1 LEQHLQAQL
10 LFSEHTWSPALF
22 HHVHLSLK
30 IKMMFSKLLGKADQ
44 SEPPSANEVPAS
56 AEKTDVSEKAQTTT
70 NARPALWR
78 QNSVQSMRLAPDGE
92 PGKHKFVSYK
102 LKGEYQQPWRDHPR
116 LNRTK
121 INNRIVYGFIVL
133 GFALAALICFM
144 NIRTVQKHPYCLVYE
159 DDFQTLDT
167 NVWTHEVQID
177 GYGTGSFD
185 WTTTDPKNSFVD
197 SEGLH
202 IVPTLTNETTEIN
215 NDQIYNG
222 YTLNLTSDGTCSSTS
237 LSSCA
242 IESNSTKGT
251 MIPPVRSARL
261 VTRGKKSIR
270 YGKVEVTAQ
279 LPEGNW
285 LWPAIWMMPE
295 NSTYGTWPKSGEID
309 IMESR
314 GNAPGY
320 SAGGRDV
327 YTSTLHWG
335 LDFITDAFWRTT
347 AGRVLRRTDYSKSF
361 NTFGMEWTE
370 DYIVTYLNS
379 RIVQVLFTGFKKD
392 SSLWDLGNFQGQV
405 SHLSC

>member
-1 LEQHLQAQL
+1 MK
-10 LFSEHTWSPALF
+10 F
-22 HHVHLSLK
+22 LK
-30 IKMMFSKLLGKADQ
+30 LTGKTEKIDSAKVNEEPSQ
-44 SEPPSANEVPAS
+44 SEKSQPNEI
-56 AEKTDVSEKAQTTT
+56 SEKEQQSVKT
-70 NARPALWR
+70 RPALWR
-78 QNSVQSMRLAPDGE
+78 QNSIQSGRPGQDAP

-102 LKGEYQQPWRDHPR
+102 LKGEYHQSWKDHPR

-121 INNRIVYGFIVL
+121 INNRIVYGFMGI
-133 GFALAALICFM
+133 GAALAALICFM
-144 NIRTVQKHPYCLVYE
+144 NIRTIKKHPYCLVYDE
-159 DDFQTLDT
+159 NFQTLDS

-177 GYGTGSFD
+177 GFGTGAFD
-185 WTTTDPKNSFVD
+185 WTTTDPKNAFVD
-197 SEGLH
+197 GDGLH
-202 IVPTLTNETTEIN
+202 IVPTLTNETTDIN
-215 NDQIYNG
+215 NDKIYNG
-222 YTLNLTSDGTCSSTS
+222 YTLNLTSDGTCTSTS

-270 YGKVEVTAQ
+270 YGKVEVVAQ
-279 LPEGNW
+279 LPKGDW

-295 NSTYGTWPKSGEID
+295 NSTYGDWPKSGEID

-335 LDFITDAFWRTT
+335 MDTITDAFWRTT

-361 NTFGMEWTE
+361 HTFGMEWSE
-370 DYIVTYLNS
+370 DYIVTYVDS

-392 SSLWDLGNFQGQV
+392 SSLWELGKFQGQV
-405 SHLSC
+405 RRSP